1 MNLERIVNESG
12 TKNESGTSGPPVE
25 NDLQWKLASGGNWPP
40 VENVCPPWEFSTPP
54 VENGRGA
61 TV

>member
-1 MNLERIVNESG
+1 MNESG

-25 NDLQWKLASGGNWPP
+25 NDLQWKMTSGGNWPP
-40 VENVCPPWEFSTPP
+40 VENDRPPWEFSTPP
-54 VENGRGA
+54 VENDRGA